1 MIPHKLILSGLPGS
15 GKDTQ
20 AARLSARLGIPS
32 FSMGDVLREEIAR
45 GTETGRLVAPYVERG
60 GIVPAGVAHGL
71 MRERLGEPSVQ
82 SAGYVCN
89 GFPRTIETFRQYL
102 DWETPTAVIVLD
114 IPRDIARNRLLARGR
129 GDDSDAVIEAR
140 FRAYDEINLPL
151 YDWLVMTDI
160 RVIHVDGTK
169 AVDEISNEILR
180 GIAET

>member
-1 MIPHKLILSGLPGS
+1 MPLKLILAGLPGS

-20 AARLSARLGIPS
+20 AARLSERLGIPS

-60 GIVPAGVAHGL
+60 GIVPPGIAHGL

-102 DWETPTAVIVLD
+102 DWETPTAVVVLD
-114 IPRDIARNRLLARGR
+114 VSREVAKNRLLSRGR
-129 GDDSDAVIEAR
+129 SDDSEAVIEAR
-140 FRAYDEINLPL
+140 FRAYEEINLPL
-151 YDWLVMTDI
+151 YDWLAMTDI
-160 RVIHVDGTK
+160 RVVHVDGTK
-169 AVDEISNEILR
+169 AIDEISDEILR